1 MYQLNDIHVRLE
13 HVTIV
18 GAVQPTKGRP
28 AEFGFH
34 VLLGNHDHQTS
45 YPNLES
51 AQAAHDELLTAL
63 GIVAK

>member
-28 AEFGFH
+28 GDFGFRMFF
-34 VLLGNHDHQTS
+34 GNHEHQVS
-45 YPNLES
+45 YPSLES
-51 AQAAHDELLTAL
+51 AQTAHAELLTAL
-63 GIVAK
+63 GITAK